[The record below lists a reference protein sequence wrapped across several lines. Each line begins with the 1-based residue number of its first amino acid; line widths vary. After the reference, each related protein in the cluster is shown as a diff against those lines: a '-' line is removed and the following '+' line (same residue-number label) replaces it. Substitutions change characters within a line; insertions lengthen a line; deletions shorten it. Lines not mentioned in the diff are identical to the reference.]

1 MTRVAAV
8 FLESVTNAVIEHC
21 SFDKIGGNALMISGE
36 NKNIQIVNNN
46 VSFVGSNGI
55 SVLAR
60 RGFQINSFQEPV
72 LTHLLVPQAVNI
84 SFNQVHH
91 FGQQVAHSSAIM
103 VVGAKQSTIHGNLV
117 FGIPTGTSTNAAV
130 KALFPATAYHVI
142 NAKGA
147 NYDDGLPLLRTIN
160 DIVIPVTPAPVLAS
174 QYAVTVPLLGFDV
187 NTVAKLVGAPECFTG
202 SGRVGSLYGEPV
214 PFTRT
219 GCSGCCS
226 VHNNDARLRVTGSGV
241 AWNAATSREVVVR
254 PGETIDL
261 GATASSYLNSIIDV
275 YLGFHVVTPNQ
286 IFDLRTQAKWQIITR
301 SCNYVEQTY
310 QETCSGPCVQDDGC
324 GNSNAALQQA
334 LGTSLACA
342 SGYESDPPSLVC
354 TGPFEAQRDCDGTG
368 VAKLHL
374 YYDCSINCFTTT
386 CT

>member
-1 MTRVAAV
+1 
-8 FLESVTNAVIEHC
+8 
-21 SFDKIGGNALMISGE
+21 MISGE
-36 NKNIQIVNNN
+36 NKNIQVVNNN

-354 TGPFEAQRDCDGTG
+354 TGPFEAHRDCDGTG
-368 VAKLHL
+368 VAPHL
-374 YYDCSINCFTTT
+374 YYDCSIDCFTTT